1 MKITLNELRKII
13 KEEMIKLHDPDEEK
27 ELSEVSPEGWE
38 GTVKAMKKHDEI
50 DNPWALSWWHKN
62 QGHKSHKKDKK

>member
-13 KEEMIKLHDPDEEK
+13 KEEMIKLHDPDEDLMLDEE
-27 ELSEVSPEGWE
+27 EL
-38 GTVKAMKKHDEI
+38 DEI